1 MEPPSLSVITLPRDK
16 HPLSQRQTRILY
28 SSWRHL
34 PLVGCL
40 TVNSNPIMSSI
51 EFQSQNE
58 NTEQSLILGYDQ
70 ELIESFP
77 N

>member
-1 MEPPSLSVITLPRDK
+1 MGPPSLSVITLPRDK
-16 HPLSQRQTRILY
+16 HPLSQTRILY

-40 TVNSNPIMSSI
+40 NVNSNPIMSSI

-58 NTEQSLILGYDQ
+58 NTEQSLILGPDQ